1 MIRLD
6 EIQNGLDQG
15 EFFLEYLPI
24 IELAQAR
31 CVGAEALV
39 RWQRPTGVV
48 LPDDFIPLIEHT
60 PLSGLLT
67 YWVIDQVALELGDWL
82 KDQQDVE
89 LHINVPP
96 EILGRG
102 GLEYAAQKSGL
113 QTVRDKIV
121 LEITERGLPDQLG
134 LDALDQAARRGI
146 RIALDDVT
154 IDPASVLVLSRSNV
168 RIIKIDKSVLQ
179 DVGDRQATPWV
190 AALSALLKTTDLE
203 VIAEGVETAEQL
215 AVLRTAGVQ
224 RVQGHLFSPALRVD
238 AFLDY
243 FRRPGRALR
252 NLASHGRAST
262 PRSRGTK
269 VQWHPMACTP
279 SIFSI
284 THCRPRSYACKHSRR
299 LTISS
304 PSPRALRAT
313 WAASTAF
320 SCPRKIFTGA
330 RAT

>member
-1 MIRLD
+1 MIRPD
-6 EIQNGLDQG
+6 KIQAGLGQG
-15 EFFLEYLPI
+15 EFFIEDLPI
-24 IELAQAR
+24 VELAQAR

-67 YWVIDQVALELGDWL
+67 YWVMDQVAIELGDWL
-82 KDQQDVE
+82 KAQPGVE

-113 QTVRDKIV
+113 QAVRDKIV

-146 RIALDDVT
+146 RIALDDIR

-179 DVGDRQATPWV
+179 EIDDGRATSWV
-190 AALSALLKTTDLE
+190 AALSALLKTTNLE

-215 AVLRTAGVQ
+215 AVLRAAGVQ
-224 RVQGHLFSPALRVD
+224 RVQGHYFSPALRAE
-238 AFLDY
+238 AFLTY
-243 FRRPGRALR
+243 FRHQAGR
-252 NLASHGRAST
+252 
-262 PRSRGTK
+262 
-269 VQWHPMACTP
+269 
-279 SIFSI
+279 
-284 THCRPRSYACKHSRR
+284 
-299 LTISS
+299 
-304 PSPRALRAT
+304 
-313 WAASTAF
+313 
-320 SCPRKIFTGA
+320 
-330 RAT
+330 

>member
-1 MIRLD
+1 MIRPD
-6 EIQNGLDQG
+6 EIQAGLDKG
-15 EFFLEYLPI
+15 EFFIEYLPI
-24 IELAQAR
+24 VELAQAR

-60 PLSGLLT
+60 PLAGLLT
-67 YWVIDQVALELGDWL
+67 YWVIDQVALELADWL
-82 KDQQDVE
+82 KAQPGVE

-113 QTVRDKIV
+113 QAVRDKIV

-146 RIALDDVT
+146 RIALDDIR

-179 DVGDRQATPWV
+179 DIGDGRATSWV

-215 AVLRTAGVQ
+215 AVLRAAGVQ
-224 RVQGHLFSPALRVD
+224 RVQGHYFSPALRAE
-238 AFLDY
+238 AFLTY
-243 FRRPGRALR
+243 FRHQAGR
-252 NLASHGRAST
+252 
-262 PRSRGTK
+262 
-269 VQWHPMACTP
+269 
-279 SIFSI
+279 
-284 THCRPRSYACKHSRR
+284 
-299 LTISS
+299 
-304 PSPRALRAT
+304 
-313 WAASTAF
+313 
-320 SCPRKIFTGA
+320 
-330 RAT
+330 

>member
-1 MIRLD
+1 VISLD
-6 EIQNGLDQG
+6 AIQAGLDQG
-15 EFFLEYLPI
+15 EFFIEYLPI
-24 IELAQAR
+24 IELDQTR

-48 LPDDFIPLIEHT
+48 LPDNFIPLIEHT

-82 KDQQDVE
+82 KDQQGVE

-113 QTVRDKIV
+113 QAVRDKIV

-146 RIALDDVT
+146 RIALDDIR

-179 DVGDRQATPWV
+179 EIDDGRATSWV

-215 AVLRTAGVQ
+215 AVLRMAGVQ
-224 RVQGHLFSPALRVD
+224 RAQGHFFSPALRAE

-243 FRRPGRALR
+243 FRHQAGR
-252 NLASHGRAST
+252 
-262 PRSRGTK
+262 
-269 VQWHPMACTP
+269 
-279 SIFSI
+279 
-284 THCRPRSYACKHSRR
+284 
-299 LTISS
+299 
-304 PSPRALRAT
+304 
-313 WAASTAF
+313 
-320 SCPRKIFTGA
+320 
-330 RAT
+330 

>member
-113 QTVRDKIV
+113 QAVRDKIV

-243 FRRPGRALR
+243 FRRQAGR
-252 NLASHGRAST
+252 
-262 PRSRGTK
+262 
-269 VQWHPMACTP
+269 
-279 SIFSI
+279 
-284 THCRPRSYACKHSRR
+284 
-299 LTISS
+299 
-304 PSPRALRAT
+304 
-313 WAASTAF
+313 
-320 SCPRKIFTGA
+320 
-330 RAT
+330 

>member
-6 EIQNGLDQG
+6 EIQSGLDKG
-15 EFFLEYLPI
+15 EFFIEYLPI

-67 YWVIDQVALELGDWL
+67 YWVIDQVALELGGWL

-113 QTVRDKIV
+113 QAVRDKIV

-146 RIALDDVT
+146 RIALDDIR

-179 DVGDRQATPWV
+179 DIGDGRTTSWV

-224 RVQGHLFSPALRVD
+224 RAQGHYFSPALRAE
-238 AFLDY
+238 AFLHY
-243 FRRPGRALR
+243 FRHQAGR
-252 NLASHGRAST
+252 
-262 PRSRGTK
+262 
-269 VQWHPMACTP
+269 
-279 SIFSI
+279 
-284 THCRPRSYACKHSRR
+284 
-299 LTISS
+299 
-304 PSPRALRAT
+304 
-313 WAASTAF
+313 
-320 SCPRKIFTGA
+320 
-330 RAT
+330 

>member
-1 MIRLD
+1 MIRPD
-6 EIQNGLDQG
+6 EIQSGLDQG
-15 EFFLEYLPI
+15 EFFIEYLPI
-24 IELAQAR
+24 IELNQAR

-67 YWVIDQVALELGDWL
+67 YWVIDQVALEFGDWL

-113 QTVRDKIV
+113 QAVRDKIV

-146 RIALDDVT
+146 RIALDDIR

-168 RIIKIDKSVLQ
+168 RIIKIDKSILQ
-179 DVGDRQATPWV
+179 DVGDGRATPWV
-190 AALSALLKTTDLE
+190 EALSTLLKTTDLE

-224 RVQGHLFSPALRVD
+224 RAQGHFFSPALRAE

-243 FRRPGRALR
+243 FRHQAGR
-252 NLASHGRAST
+252 
-262 PRSRGTK
+262 
-269 VQWHPMACTP
+269 
-279 SIFSI
+279 
-284 THCRPRSYACKHSRR
+284 
-299 LTISS
+299 
-304 PSPRALRAT
+304 
-313 WAASTAF
+313 
-320 SCPRKIFTGA
+320 
-330 RAT
+330 